1 MRATGSTLSALAHR
15 LPSRFR
21 IGDWTVDSSSC
32 YLSRGEESVKLEPKV
47 MEVLVFLAARPGEV
61 VSREALEG
69 SVWAGTVVG
78 YDTVTGA
85 IQKLRRAFG
94 DNSRQPRI
102 IETLSKKGYR
112 LVTSVAPLVEPPGP
126 VPPVTERS
134 AAVSGERVL
143 SKPLLVSIAVVLILL
158 VAILTF
164 RPWTAEIKNTSTL
177 PSRPKSIAVLPFDN
191 LSGDPTQD
199 YFSDGIT
206 DDLITQLAK
215 LSDLTVI
222 ARDSTFVYK
231 GQPVDVR

>member
-1 MRATGSTLSALAHR
+1 MRATGSSLSAPAHR

-94 DNSRQPRI
+94 DNLSR
-102 IETLSKKGYR
+102 
-112 LVTSVAPLVEPPGP
+112 SV
-126 VPPVTERS
+126 RQFS
-134 AAVSGERVL
+134 AGAG
-143 SKPLLVSIAVVLILL
+143 
-158 VAILTF
+158 T
-164 RPWTAEIKNTSTL
+164 
-177 PSRPKSIAVLPFDN
+177 VLP
-191 LSGDPTQD
+191 LCQ
-199 YFSDGIT
+199 
-206 DDLITQLAK
+206 QK
-215 LSDLTVI
+215 
-222 ARDSTFVYK
+222 
-231 GQPVDVR
+231 